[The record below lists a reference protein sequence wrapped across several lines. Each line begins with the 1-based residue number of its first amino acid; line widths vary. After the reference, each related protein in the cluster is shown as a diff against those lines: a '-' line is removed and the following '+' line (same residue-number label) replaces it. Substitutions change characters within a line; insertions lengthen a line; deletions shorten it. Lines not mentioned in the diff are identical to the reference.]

1 MNLPKRYD
9 FKESEKKWKSYWEKN
24 KIYKFDPK
32 SKKKTY
38 SVDTPPPTVS
48 GEMHIG
54 HALSYS
60 QEDFV
65 VRFQRMNGKNV
76 FYPFG
81 TDDNGLP
88 TERLVERLKKVKSAN
103 MKRNEFVKLCQKTIK
118 EVLPKFVQDWKDIGM
133 SCDFE
138 TTYSTIDDHSIKTSQ
153 KSFIDLYKK
162 GFVERKNSPIMW
174 CVNCQTAIAQA
185 ELEDKSFSS
194 TFNDVKFDVEGK
206 KLIISTTRPELV
218 PACVCIYVH
227 PDDKRYKKIVGKK
240 AKVPLFDYKV
250 PIFADK
256 SAEPEKGSG
265 AMMVCSY
272 GDRYDVEAITK
283 RKLDPRI
290 VFTKD
295 GKMNKLGGK
304 YKGLTIKEAR
314 KKILDDLDKSKLLI
328 DKRKIEHVVNV
339 HDKCG
344 TEIEFLNCEQWFIDI
359 LKNKSRLIKA
369 ANDIDWYPKF
379 MKARYVNWVKNLE
392 WDWNISRQRH
402 YGVPFPVW
410 YCKKCGEAMIA
421 DEKQLPVYPSSS
433 KPFVKCKCGSKSFVA
448 EEDVLDTWA
457 TSSCTPQIAL
467 DWIKEKKGVYKGVD
481 FGKMYPMSMRPQ
493 AHDIIRTWAFYTIVK
508 GIYHEKKI
516 PWKDIVISGFV
527 LDPQKMKM
535 SKSKGNVIHPQDVL
549 EKYGADTLRFWASGS
564 GLGNDFAY
572 REDDI
577 LTGVKT
583 VTKLWNASKFA
594 LMHLEDFDNKKVKL
608 TDLDKGIISKF
619 NSIVKESTV
628 AFEKYEYS
636 KSKLLVDVFFWNIF
650 CDNYL
655 EIAKDRLYNPDK
667 RGKDDGR
674 SAQFTLYYLLNGI
687 LKMFAP
693 IMPFI
698 TEEIYQL
705 YFAKKEK
712 IKSIHV
718 STWPKHDIKLNDKGA
733 EKVFD
738 TFVNVL
744 NNVRQLKAKAN
755 KSLKEEVGLTLTKSD
770 YSMLLSSMD
779 DLKAVCNAREI
790 RRGNKFDVEW

>member
-1 MNLPKRYD
+1 MNLPKKYN
-9 FKESEKKWKSYWEKN
+9 FSESENKWKKYWEKN

-32 SKKKTY
+32 SNKKIY

-88 TERLVERLKKVKSAN
+88 TERLVERLKKVKSVD
-103 MKRNEFVKLCQKTIK
+103 MKKNEFVKLCQKTVK
-118 EVLPKFVQDWKDIGM
+118 EILPKFVQDWKDVGM
-133 SCDFE
+133 SCDFD

-162 GFVERKNSPIMW
+162 KLVSRKSSPTMW

-194 TFNDVKFDVEGK
+194 TFNDIKFEVEGK
-206 KLIISTTRPELV
+206 ELIISTTRPELI

-240 AKVPLFDYKV
+240 VKIPLFGYTV

-290 VFTKD
+290 VFAKD
-295 GKMNKLGGK
+295 GKLNELAGK
-304 YKGLTIKEAR
+304 YEGLTIKEAR
-314 KKILDDLDKSKLLI
+314 NKILEDLEKKKLLV
-328 DKRKIEHVVNV
+328 DKREIEHVVNV

-344 TEIEFLNCEQWFIDI
+344 TEVEFLSSEQWFIDI
-359 LKNKSRLIKA
+359 LKNKSKLIKA
-369 ANDIDWYPKF
+369 ANDINWYPKF

-410 YCKKCGEAMIA
+410 YCKKCGEAIVA
-421 DEKQLPVYPSSS
+421 DEKQLPVYPSNS
-433 KPFVKCKCGSKSFVA
+433 KPLVKCKCGSNSFVA

-457 TSSCTPQIAL
+457 TSSCTPQIVL
-467 DWIKEKKGVYKGVD
+467 DWVKDKKGTYEDVD

-527 LDPQKMKM
+527 LDPSRMKM
-535 SKSKGNVIHPQDVL
+535 SKSKGNAIHPQDVL
-549 EKYGADTLRFWASGS
+549 DKYGADALRYWASGS

-583 VTKLWNASKFA
+583 ITKLWNASKFA
-594 LMHLEDFDNKKVKL
+594 LMHLEDFDGKKVKL
-608 TDLDKGIISKF
+608 TEVDKGIISKF
-619 NSIVKESTV
+619 NSIVKESTL
-628 AFEKYEYS
+628 AFENYEYA
-636 KSKLLVDVFFWNIF
+636 KSKLMVDVFFWNIF

-655 EIAKDRLYNPDK
+655 EIVKDRLYNPYK
-667 RGKDDGR
+667 RGNDDRR
-674 SAQFTLYYLLNGI
+674 SAQFTLHYLLNGI

-705 YFAKKEK
+705 YFAKGEK
-712 IKSIHV
+712 MKSIHN
-718 STWPKHDIKLNDKGA
+718 SSWPKYDANLNDNGA

-755 KSLKEEVGLTLTKSD
+755 KSLKEEVGLTLTKD
-770 YSMLLSSMD
+770 AYSMLFSSMD
-779 DLKAVCNAREI
+779 DLKAVCNARDVKK
-790 RRGNKFDVEW
+790 GSKFDVEW